1 LLRPKLELF
10 PAPQS
15 VLIKKNLLLK
25 VSRLLAMICKKHIR
39 DPRDEFNDEIIHN
52 EMMQKLFEEGKKA
65 FLI

>member
-1 LLRPKLELF
+1 
-10 PAPQS
+10 
-15 VLIKKNLLLK
+15 
-25 VSRLLAMICKKHIR
+25 MICKKHIR